1 MLPPHP
7 DRFDP
12 FGPDAI
18 EDPYP
23 FYASLRAHAPVY
35 EVAETGVFLVSTWK
49 LVEEALARH
58 EDFSANLTGMLV
70 TGAGGRPELLLL
82 EGLNTFADT
91 IANAD
96 EPEHAVH
103 RAIVQPAF
111 AAELV
116 GALAPELRRRAAE
129 RVGAFVAA
137 GGGDFA
143 REVAEWVPTWATARV
158 AGLPL
163 EDFEKLQVWGM
174 TGGDLLAVNVPAARL
189 EALAVQ
195 TLEMTGYLD
204 GLLEAALE
212 RARAG
217 DASREPQGR
226 EAAAQRAGAPVE
238 LGPVER
244 SPDSMAD
251 RVARAVHAGRLARR
265 HALGILVILLGAG
278 IESTASLIGNAARL
292 LAEHADLQA
301 ELRREPGLVP
311 AFVEEAV
318 RLESPFRFHYRVVA
332 RASELGGVALRA
344 GQRLMLFWSSANR
357 DESVFERP
365 DEIDLRRRFPRH
377 HMGFGRGIHF
387 CVGAPL
393 ARLETQVVL
402 EELLARSSRI
412 ELDPARPPRYAPSL
426 FVRRP
431 ASLALRVA

>member
-12 FGPDAI
+12 FGPEVI

-35 EVAETGVFLVSTWK
+35 PIAGTGVFLVSTWK
-49 LVEEALARH
+49 LVEEALTRH

-70 TGAGGRPELLLL
+70 AGAGGRPELVELA
-82 EGLNTFADT
+82 GLNTFSDT

-111 AAELV
+111 TADLI

-143 REVAEWVPTWATARV
+143 REVAEWIPSWATARV
-158 AGLPL
+158 AGLPF

-174 TGGDLLAVNVPAARL
+174 TGGDLLAVNVPPARL
-189 EALAVQ
+189 AALAAQ
-195 TLEMTGYLD
+195 TVEMTEYLR
-204 GLLEAALE
+204 GLLLAAVE

-217 DASREPQGR
+217 DAS
-226 EAAAQRAGAPVE
+226 
-238 LGPVER
+238 L
-244 SPDSMAD
+244 DSMAD
-251 RVARAVHAGRLARR
+251 RVARAVHAARLPER

-278 IESTASLIGNAARL
+278 IESTASLIGNAVRL
-292 LAEHADLQA
+292 LAERPELQA

-318 RLESPFRFHYRVVA
+318 RLESPFRFHYRVVV
-332 RASELGGVALRA
+332 RDGELGGVALRA
-344 GQRLMLFWSSANR
+344 GERLMLFWSSANR
-357 DESVFERP
+357 DEAVFDRP

-393 ARLETQVVL
+393 ARLEAQVVV
-402 EELLARSSRI
+402 EELLARAARI

>member
-1 MLPPHP
+1 MLPLHP

-12 FGPDAI
+12 FGPDVV

-23 FYASLRAHAPVY
+23 FYASLRAHTPVY
-35 EVAETGVFLVSTWK
+35 EVADTGVFLVSTWK

-58 EDFSANLTGMLV
+58 EEFSANLTGMLV
-70 TGAGGRPELLLL
+70 TGASGRPELVLL

-111 AAELV
+111 AAALV

-143 REVAEWVPTWATARV
+143 REVAEWIPTWATARV

-163 EDFEKLQVWGM
+163 EDFEKLRLWGM
-174 TGGDLLAVNVPAARL
+174 TGGDLLGVNLPAARL
-189 EALAVQ
+189 EALAAQ
-195 TLEMTGYLD
+195 TLEMTEYLRA
-204 GLLEAALE
+204 LLEAALA
-212 RARAG
+212 RARAR
-217 DASREPQGR
+217 DASREG
-226 EAAAQRAGAPVE
+226 
-238 LGPVER
+238 
-244 SPDSMAD
+244 MAD
-251 RVARAVHAGRLARR
+251 RVARAVRAGRLAER

-292 LAEHADLQA
+292 LAERADLQL

-332 RASELGGVALRA
+332 RDAELGGVALRA